1 VEASRISV
9 FGLGY
14 VGSVTS
20 ACLAETGCYVCGCD
34 VASAKVDLINAGESP
49 ISEPGLDELVRKNVA
64 AGRLQ
69 ATTDA
74 GKAIA
79 DSEISIVCVGTPSQ
93 ASGALDLRF
102 VETVAGEIADA
113 LRNSPRDAAPRSKP
127 HAVIFRSTMLP
138 GSTRNLAESLFA
150 DLVGEE
156 RVEIY
161 FYPEFLRQGSAI
173 ADFAD
178 PSLAAVGALNPDA
191 TLDGISSVIATGS
204 GAGCELVSLETA
216 ELLKYSCNAFH
227 AAKVSFANEI
237 GRIGKAVD
245 VDSSVVM
252 SLLCRDER
260 LNISPYYLRP
270 GTPYGGSC
278 LPKDVSA
285 LKRFAR
291 SLNVSTPTLD
301 SLSDSNQQ
309 HLEHLIERIEHRG
322 SRDVVLLGLA
332 FKAGTDDLRGSAML
346 ETAAALL
353 LRDYR
358 VSIFDPLVSSANL
371 VGANERFAALKLP
384 QLDTLLCADLTSALP
399 PGATVVVS
407 KACVDLG
414 ELRERTDSE
423 HHFIDVAHWPELRDL
438 EASYEGICW

>member
-1 VEASRISV
+1 MNPSKISI

-14 VGSVTS
+14 VGSVTA
-20 ACLAETGCYVCGCD
+20 ACLAESGCQVCGCD
-34 VASAKVDLINAGESP
+34 VASAKVDQINAGTSP
-49 ISEPGLDELVRKNVA
+49 ISEPGLDDLVQANVE
-64 AGRLQ
+64 AGRLR

-74 GKAIA
+74 VAAIA
-79 DSEISIVCVGTPSQ
+79 ESEISIICVGTPSQ

-113 LRNSPRDAAPRSKP
+113 LRGPAASETADVAP
-127 HAVIFRSTMLP
+127 HVVIFRSTMLP
-138 GSTRNLAESLFA
+138 GNTRRMAETVFA
-150 DLVGEE
+150 DLLESG
-156 RVEIY
+156 RVEIF

-173 ADFAD
+173 GDFVD
-178 PSLAAVGALNPDA
+178 PSLAAIGALDESA
-191 TLDGISSVIATGS
+191 SLDRILSVVA
-204 GAGCELVSLETA
+204 AGEDCEVVSLEAA

-237 GRIGKAVD
+237 GRIGKAVA

-301 SLSDSNQQ
+301 SFSESNQQ
-309 HLEHLIERIEHRG
+309 HLQHLIERIEQRG

-358 VSIFDPLVSSANL
+358 VRIFDPIVSPANL
-371 VGANERFAALKLP
+371 IGANERFASLKLP
-384 QLDTLLCADLTSALP
+384 QLESLLCANLDDALP
-399 PGATVVVS
+399 AGATVVVS
-407 KACVDLG
+407 KPCVELE
-414 ELRERTDSE
+414 ELRSRTNSK

>member
-1 VEASRISV
+1 VNPSKISI

-14 VGSVTS
+14 VGSVTA
-20 ACLAETGCYVCGCD
+20 ACLAESGCQVWGCD
-34 VASAKVDLINAGESP
+34 VAAAKVDQINAGTSP
-49 ISEPGLDELVRKNVA
+49 ISEPGLDDLVRANVD
-64 AGRLQ
+64 AGRLR

-74 GKAIA
+74 VEAIA
-79 DSEISIVCVGTPSQ
+79 ESEISIICVGTPSQ
-93 ASGALDLRF
+93 GSGALDLRF

-113 LRNSPRDAAPRSKP
+113 LRSSAAAGAADAPA
-127 HAVIFRSTMLP
+127 HVVIFRSTMLP
-138 GSTRNLAESLFA
+138 GSTRRMAETLFA
-150 DLVGEE
+150 DLIDGG
-156 RVEIY
+156 RVEIF

-178 PSLAAVGALNPDA
+178 PSLAAIGALDEKA
-191 TLDGISSVIATGS
+191 SLEKILSVVA
-204 GAGCELVSLETA
+204 AGDDCEVVSLETA

-237 GRIGKAVD
+237 GRIGKAVA

-301 SLSDSNQQ
+301 SLSESNQQ
-309 HLEHLIERIEHRG
+309 HLEHLIERIERRG
-322 SRDVVLLGLA
+322 SREVVLLGLA

-358 VSIFDPLVSSANL
+358 VRIFDPVVSPANL

-384 QLDTLLCADLTSALP
+384 QLDSLLCADLDAALSD
-399 PGATVVVS
+399 GATLVVS
-407 KACVDLG
+407 KACVELE
-414 ELRERTDSE
+414 ELRSRTDAG
-423 HHFIDVAHWPELRDL
+423 HHFIDVAHWTELRDL

>member
-1 VEASRISV
+1 MWPVPKW
-9 FGLGY
+9 
-14 VGSVTS
+14 TQ
-20 ACLAETGCYVCGCD
+20 
-34 VASAKVDLINAGESP
+34 INAGTSP
-49 ISEPGLDELVRKNVA
+49 ISEPGLDELVASNVA
-64 AGRLQ
+64 AGRLR
-69 ATTDA
+69 ATTSA
-74 GKAIA
+74 VEAIA
-79 DSEISIVCVGTPSQ
+79 ESEISIICVGTPSQ

-113 LRNSPRDAAPRSKP
+113 LRESSRGEGADAEVAPP
-127 HAVIFRSTMLP
+127 HVVIFRSTMLP
-138 GSTRNLAESLFA
+138 GSTRRMAETVFV
-150 DLVGEE
+150 DLLESG
-156 RVEIY
+156 RVEIF

-178 PSLAAVGALNPDA
+178 PSLAAIGALNENA
-191 TLDGISSVIATGS
+191 SLDNILSVVA
-204 GAGCELVSLETA
+204 AGEDCEVVSLETA

-237 GRIGKAVD
+237 GRIGKAVA

-301 SLSDSNQQ
+301 SLSESNQQ
-309 HLEHLIERIEHRG
+309 HLEHLIERIEQRG

-358 VSIFDPLVSSANL
+358 VRIFDPIVSPANL
-371 VGANERFAALKLP
+371 IGANERFAALKLP
-384 QLDTLLCADLTSALP
+384 QLDTLLCADLESCAVCRCNGGGFEGLCRTGGTAVADQWGTSLYRCGALARTAR
-399 PGATVVVS
+399 PGGVV
-407 KACVDLG
+407 
-414 ELRERTDSE
+414 
-423 HHFIDVAHWPELRDL
+423 
-438 EASYEGICW
+438 